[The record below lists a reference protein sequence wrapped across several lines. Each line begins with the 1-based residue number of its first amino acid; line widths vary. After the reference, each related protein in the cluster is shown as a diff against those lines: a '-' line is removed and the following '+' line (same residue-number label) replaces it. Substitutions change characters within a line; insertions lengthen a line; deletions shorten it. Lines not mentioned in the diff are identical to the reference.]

1 MIEFFGHRNKK
12 GDNIGDMCF
21 LEFNVFKHKA
31 VQLRMH
37 GSVGCRR
44 VRGGVCGSRG
54 RGGKGE
60 EGEEEGEFLHCV
72 FPFFANLA
80 DFA

>member
-12 GDNIGDMCF
+12 GDNIGDMSF

-44 VRGGVCGSRG
+44 VRGGVLRERG
-54 RGGKGE
+54 QGG
-60 EGEEEGEFLHCV
+60 EGEEEGEAFHCGRGWGQC
-72 FPFFANLA
+72 
-80 DFA
+80 

>member
-12 GDNIGDMCF
+12 GDNIGDMSF

-37 GSVGCRR
+37 GRVGCRR
-44 VRGGVCGSRG
+44 VRGGVCGPRQRG
-54 RGGKGE
+54 EGE

-72 FPFFANLA
+72 YSFFA